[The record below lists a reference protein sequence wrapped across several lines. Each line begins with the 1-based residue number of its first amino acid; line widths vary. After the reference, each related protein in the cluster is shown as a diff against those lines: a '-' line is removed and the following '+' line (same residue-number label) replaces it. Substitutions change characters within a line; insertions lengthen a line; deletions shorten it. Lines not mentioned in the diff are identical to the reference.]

1 MLSLRWGGLA
11 LGKAGQNEI
20 KKVTAV
26 TESRQRGVRWT
37 IFGVVVFMALVV
49 ASFIHRVGEPRIMS
63 LAETRANG
71 LFLFDT
77 PRDPGDFAL
86 IDHRGASFTRDNL
99 VGQWTLIFFGFTHCP
114 DICPTTL
121 AELAQLKAQLAD
133 TEAGAT
139 RVVMLS
145 VDPARD
151 TPERLAQYV
160 PYFHPDFVGGTGEFT
175 EILSVAQRLHAPF
188 RHVIE
193 PDGSYQMEH
202 SANVILMNPR
212 GDYHG
217 FFRAPL
223 DIPKMRVTL
232 RSTQYLWEH

>member
-1 MLSLRWGGLA
+1 M
-11 LGKAGQNEI
+11 AGSTQ
-20 KKVTAV
+20 K
-26 TESRQRGVRWT
+26 GVRWT
-37 IFGVVVFMALVV
+37 IAGVLLFMTVVVT
-49 ASFIHRVGEPRIMS
+49 SFIHRVGEPRIMS

-77 PRDPGDFAL
+77 PRDPGEFSL
-86 IDHRGASFTRDNL
+86 IDHHGSPFTREDL
-99 VGQWTLIFFGFTHCP
+99 IDQWTLIFFGFTHCP
-114 DICPTTL
+114 DICPTTM
-121 AELAQLKAQLAD
+121 AELAELKAQLVG
-133 TEAGAT
+133 TEASDA

-160 PYFHPDFVGGTGEFT
+160 PYFHADFVGVTGDFAD
-175 EILSVAQRLHAPF
+175 ILSFAQRLNAPF
-188 RHVIE
+188 RKVSE
-193 PDGSYQMEH
+193 PDGAYQMEH
-202 SANVILMNPR
+202 SANVMLMNPR

>member
-1 MLSLRWGGLA
+1 VAASN
-11 LGKAGQNEI
+11 QP
-20 KKVTAV
+20 
-26 TESRQRGVRWT
+26 GVRWT
-37 IFGVVVFMALVV
+37 IAGVLLFMTIVV

-77 PRDPGDFAL
+77 PRDVGDFSL
-86 IDHRGASFTRDNL
+86 TDHRGLSFTRDDL
-99 VGQWTLIFFGFTHCP
+99 TDRWTLIFFGFTHCP
-114 DICPTTL
+114 DICPTTMAEL
-121 AELAQLKAQLAD
+121 AELKSQLAD
-133 TEAGAT
+133 TEASDA
-139 RVVMLS
+139 RVVMVS

-151 TPERLAQYV
+151 TPDRLAQYV
-160 PYFHPDFVGGTGEFT
+160 PYFHPDFIGVTGEFAD
-175 EILSVAQRLHAPF
+175 ILSVAQRLNAPF
-188 RHVIE
+188 RKVSE
-193 PDGSYQMEH
+193 PDGGYQMEH
-202 SANVILMNPR
+202 SANVMLMNPR

>member
-1 MLSLRWGGLA
+1 M
-11 LGKAGQNEI
+11 AGSTQ
-20 KKVTAV
+20 K
-26 TESRQRGVRWT
+26 GVRWT
-37 IFGVVVFMALVV
+37 IAGVLLFMTVVVT
-49 ASFIHRVGEPRIMS
+49 SFIHRVGEPRIMS

-77 PRDPGDFAL
+77 PRDPGEFSL
-86 IDHRGASFTRDNL
+86 IDHHGSPFTREDL
-99 VGQWTLIFFGFTHCP
+99 IDQWTLIFFGFTHCP
-114 DICPTTL
+114 DICPTTM
-121 AELAQLKAQLAD
+121 AELAELKAQLVG
-133 TEAGAT
+133 TEASDA

-160 PYFHPDFVGGTGEFT
+160 PYFHADFIGVTGDFT
-175 EILSVAQRLHAPF
+175 DILSFAQRLNAPF
-188 RHVIE
+188 RKVSE
-193 PDGSYQMEH
+193 PDGAYQMEH

>member
-1 MLSLRWGGLA
+1 MA
-11 LGKAGQNEI
+11 
-20 KKVTAV
+20 
-26 TESRQRGVRWT
+26 ESTQRGVRWT
-37 IFGVVVFMALVV
+37 VLGVLLFMLVVVV
-49 ASFIHRVGEPRIMS
+49 SFIHRVGEPRLMS

-77 PRDPGDFAL
+77 PRDPGAFL
-86 IDHRGASFTRDNL
+86 LTDHHGMPFTRDALTNR
-99 VGQWTLIFFGFTHCP
+99 WTLIFFGFTHCP

-121 AELAQLKAQLAD
+121 AELAELKAQLVD
-133 TEAGAT
+133 TEANDLQ
-139 RVVMLS
+139 VVMLT

-151 TPERLAQYV
+151 TPARLADYV
-160 PYFHPDFVGGTGEFT
+160 PYFHPDFLGVTGEFAD
-175 EILSVAQRLHAPF
+175 ILSVAQRLNAPF
-188 RHVIE
+188 RKVSE
-193 PDGSYQMEH
+193 PNGGYQIEH
-202 SANVILMNPR
+202 SANVMLMNPR

>member
-1 MLSLRWGGLA
+1 VVGSTQ
-11 LGKAGQNEI
+11 K
-20 KKVTAV
+20 
-26 TESRQRGVRWT
+26 GVRWT
-37 IFGVVVFMALVV
+37 IAGVLLFMTVVVT
-49 ASFIHRVGEPRIMS
+49 SFIHRVGEPRIMS

-77 PRDPGDFAL
+77 PRDPGEFSL
-86 IDHRGASFTRDNL
+86 IDHHGSPFTREDL
-99 VGQWTLIFFGFTHCP
+99 IDQWTLIFFGFTHCP
-114 DICPTTL
+114 DICPTTM
-121 AELAQLKAQLAD
+121 AELAELKAQLVG
-133 TEAGAT
+133 TEASDA

-160 PYFHPDFVGGTGEFT
+160 PYFHADFIGVTGDFT
-175 EILSVAQRLHAPF
+175 DILSFAQRLNAPF
-188 RHVIE
+188 RKVSE
-193 PDGSYQMEH
+193 PDGAYQMEH
-202 SANVILMNPR
+202 SANVMLMNPR

>member
-1 MLSLRWGGLA
+1 M
-11 LGKAGQNEI
+11 AGSTR
-20 KKVTAV
+20 K
-26 TESRQRGVRWT
+26 GVRWT
-37 IFGVVVFMALVV
+37 IAGVLLFMTVVVT
-49 ASFIHRVGEPRIMS
+49 SFIHRVGEPRIMS

-77 PRDPGDFAL
+77 PRDPGEFSL
-86 IDHRGASFTRDNL
+86 IDHHGSPFTREDL
-99 VGQWTLIFFGFTHCP
+99 IDQWTLIFFGFTLCP
-114 DICPTTL
+114 DICPTTM
-121 AELAQLKAQLAD
+121 AELAELKAQLVG
-133 TEAGAT
+133 TEASDA

-151 TPERLAQYV
+151 TPERLAQYAQ
-160 PYFHPDFVGGTGEFT
+160 YFHSDFIGVTGDFT
-175 EILSVAQRLHAPF
+175 DILSFAQRLNAPF
-188 RHVIE
+188 RKVSE
-193 PDGSYQMEH
+193 PDGAYQMEH
-202 SANVILMNPR
+202 SANVMLMNPR

>member
-1 MLSLRWGGLA
+1 MA
-11 LGKAGQNEI
+11 
-20 KKVTAV
+20 
-26 TESRQRGVRWT
+26 ESTHRGVRWT
-37 IFGVVVFMALVV
+37 VFGVLLFMLVV
-49 ASFIHRVGEPRIMS
+49 VVSFIHRVGEPRVMS

-77 PRDPGDFAL
+77 PRDPGAFSL
-86 IDHRGASFTRDNL
+86 TDHHGMPFTRNAL
-99 VGQWTLIFFGFTHCP
+99 KNRWTLIFFGFTHCP

-121 AELAQLKAQLAD
+121 AELAELKAQLVD
-133 TEAGAT
+133 TEANDLQ
-139 RVVMLS
+139 VVMLT

-151 TPERLAQYV
+151 TPARLADYV
-160 PYFHPDFVGGTGEFT
+160 PYFHPDFLGVTGEFAD
-175 EILSVAQRLHAPF
+175 ILSVAQRLNAPF
-188 RHVIE
+188 RRVSE
-193 PDGSYQMEH
+193 PNGGYQMEH
-202 SANVILMNPR
+202 SANVMLMNPR

>member
-1 MLSLRWGGLA
+1 MA
-11 LGKAGQNEI
+11 
-20 KKVTAV
+20 
-26 TESRQRGVRWT
+26 ESTQRGVRWT
-37 IFGVVVFMALVV
+37 VFGVLLFMLVV
-49 ASFIHRVGEPRIMS
+49 VVSFIHRVGEPRLMS

-77 PRDPGDFAL
+77 PRDPGAFSLMDHHGTAFNRDAL
-86 IDHRGASFTRDNL
+86 TNR
-99 VGQWTLIFFGFTHCP
+99 WTLIFFGFTHCP

-121 AELAQLKAQLAD
+121 AELAELKAQLVD
-133 TEAGAT
+133 TEANDLQ
-139 RVVMLS
+139 VVMLT

-151 TPERLAQYV
+151 TPARLADYV
-160 PYFHPDFVGGTGEFT
+160 PYFHPDFLGVTGEFAD
-175 EILSVAQRLHAPF
+175 ILSVAQRLNAPF
-188 RHVIE
+188 RKVSE
-193 PDGSYQMEH
+193 PNGGYQMEH
-202 SANVILMNPR
+202 SANVMLMNPR

>member
-1 MLSLRWGGLA
+1 MAASN
-11 LGKAGQNEI
+11 QP
-20 KKVTAV
+20 
-26 TESRQRGVRWT
+26 GVRWT
-37 IFGVVVFMALVV
+37 IAGVLLFMTIVV

-77 PRDPGDFAL
+77 PRDVGDFSL
-86 IDHRGASFTRDNL
+86 TDHRGQSFARGDL
-99 VGQWTLIFFGFTHCP
+99 KDRWTLIFFGFTHCP
-114 DICPTTL
+114 DICPTTM
-121 AELAQLKAQLAD
+121 AELGELKSQLAG
-133 TEAGAT
+133 TEASDA
-139 RVVMLS
+139 RVVMVS

-151 TPERLAQYV
+151 TPDRLAQYV
-160 PYFHPDFVGGTGEFT
+160 PYFHPDFIGVTGEFAD
-175 EILSVAQRLHAPF
+175 ILSVAQRLNAPF
-188 RHVIE
+188 RKVSE
-193 PDGSYQMEH
+193 PDGGYQMEH
-202 SANVILMNPR
+202 SANVMLMNPR

>member
-1 MLSLRWGGLA
+1 MVGSTQ
-11 LGKAGQNEI
+11 K
-20 KKVTAV
+20 
-26 TESRQRGVRWT
+26 GVRWT
-37 IFGVVVFMALVV
+37 IAGVLFFMTVVVT
-49 ASFIHRVGEPRIMS
+49 SFIHRVGEPRIMS

-77 PRDPGDFAL
+77 PRDPGEFSL
-86 IDHRGASFTRDNL
+86 IDHHGSPFTREDL
-99 VGQWTLIFFGFTHCP
+99 IDQWTLIFFGFTHCP
-114 DICPTTL
+114 DICPTTMVEL
-121 AELAQLKAQLAD
+121 AELKAQLMG
-133 TEAGAT
+133 TEASDAH
-139 RVVMLS
+139 VVMLS

-160 PYFHPDFVGGTGEFT
+160 PYFHADFIGVTGDFT
-175 EILSVAQRLHAPF
+175 DILSFAQRLNAPF
-188 RHVIE
+188 RKVSE
-193 PDGSYQMEH
+193 PDGAYQMEH
-202 SANVILMNPR
+202 SANVMLMNPR

>member
-1 MLSLRWGGLA
+1 MAASN
-11 LGKAGQNEI
+11 QP
-20 KKVTAV
+20 
-26 TESRQRGVRWT
+26 GVRWT
-37 IFGVVVFMALVV
+37 IAGVLLFMTIVV

-77 PRDPGDFAL
+77 PRDVGDFSL
-86 IDHRGASFTRDNL
+86 TDHRGLSFTRDDL
-99 VGQWTLIFFGFTHCP
+99 RGRWTLIFFGFTHCP
-114 DICPTTL
+114 DICPTTMAEL
-121 AELAQLKAQLAD
+121 AELKSQLAD
-133 TEAGAT
+133 TEASDA
-139 RVVMLS
+139 RVVMVS

-151 TPERLAQYV
+151 TPDRLAQYV
-160 PYFHPDFVGGTGEFT
+160 PYFHPDFIGVTGEFAD
-175 EILSVAQRLHAPF
+175 ILSVAQRLNAPF
-188 RHVIE
+188 RKVSE
-193 PDGSYQMEH
+193 PDGGYQMEH
-202 SANVILMNPR
+202 SANVRLMNPR

>member
-1 MLSLRWGGLA
+1 MVGSTQ
-11 LGKAGQNEI
+11 K
-20 KKVTAV
+20 
-26 TESRQRGVRWT
+26 GVRWT
-37 IFGVVVFMALVV
+37 IAGVLLFMTVVVT
-49 ASFIHRVGEPRIMS
+49 SFIHRVGEPRIMS

-77 PRDPGDFAL
+77 PRDPGEFSL
-86 IDHRGASFTRDNL
+86 IDHHGSPFTREDL
-99 VGQWTLIFFGFTHCP
+99 IDQWTLIFFGFTHCP
-114 DICPTTL
+114 DICPTTMAEL
-121 AELAQLKAQLAD
+121 AELKEQLVG
-133 TEAGAT
+133 TEASDA

-160 PYFHPDFVGGTGEFT
+160 PYFNADFIGVTGDFT
-175 EILSVAQRLHAPF
+175 DILSFAQRLNAPF
-188 RHVIE
+188 RKVSE
-193 PDGSYQMEH
+193 PDGAYQMEH
-202 SANVILMNPR
+202 SANVMLMNPR

>member
-1 MLSLRWGGLA
+1 MAASN
-11 LGKAGQNEI
+11 QP
-20 KKVTAV
+20 
-26 TESRQRGVRWT
+26 GVRWT
-37 IFGVVVFMALVV
+37 IAGVLLFMTIVV

-77 PRDPGDFAL
+77 PRDVGDFSL
-86 IDHRGASFTRDNL
+86 TDHLGLSFTRDDL
-99 VGQWTLIFFGFTHCP
+99 TDRWTLIFFGFTHCP
-114 DICPTTL
+114 DICPTTMAEL
-121 AELAQLKAQLAD
+121 AELKSQLAD
-133 TEAGAT
+133 TEASDA
-139 RVVMLS
+139 RVVMMS

-151 TPERLAQYV
+151 TPDRLAQYV
-160 PYFHPDFVGGTGEFT
+160 PYFHPDFIGVTGEFAD
-175 EILSVAQRLHAPF
+175 ILSVAQRLNAPF
-188 RHVIE
+188 RKVSE
-193 PDGSYQMEH
+193 PDGGYQMEH
-202 SANVILMNPR
+202 SANVMLMNPR

>member
-1 MLSLRWGGLA
+1 VVASTR
-11 LGKAGQNEI
+11 K
-20 KKVTAV
+20 
-26 TESRQRGVRWT
+26 GVRWT
-37 IFGVVVFMALVV
+37 IAGVLLFMTVVVT
-49 ASFIHRVGEPRIMS
+49 SFIHRVGEPRIMS

-77 PRDPGDFAL
+77 PRDPGEFSL
-86 IDHRGASFTRDNL
+86 IDHHGSPFTREDL
-99 VGQWTLIFFGFTHCP
+99 IDQWTLIFFGFTHCP
-114 DICPTTL
+114 DICPTTM
-121 AELAQLKAQLAD
+121 AELAELKAQLVG
-133 TEAGAT
+133 TEASDA

-151 TPERLAQYV
+151 TPERLAQYAS
-160 PYFHPDFVGGTGEFT
+160 YFHTDFIGVTGDFT
-175 EILSVAQRLHAPF
+175 DILSFAQRLNAPF
-188 RHVIE
+188 RKVSE
-193 PDGSYQMEH
+193 PDGAYQMEH

>member
-1 MLSLRWGGLA
+1 MAASN
-11 LGKAGQNEI
+11 QP
-20 KKVTAV
+20 
-26 TESRQRGVRWT
+26 GVRWT
-37 IFGVVVFMALVV
+37 IAGVLLFMTIVV

-77 PRDPGDFAL
+77 PRDVGGFSL
-86 IDHRGASFTRDNL
+86 TDHLGQSFTRDDL
-99 VGQWTLIFFGFTHCP
+99 KDRWTLIFFGFTHCP
-114 DICPTTL
+114 DICPTTMAEL
-121 AELAQLKAQLAD
+121 AELKSQLAD
-133 TEAGAT
+133 TEASDA

-151 TPERLAQYV
+151 TPDRLAQYV
-160 PYFHPDFVGGTGEFT
+160 PYFHPDFIGVTGEFAD
-175 EILSVAQRLHAPF
+175 ILSLAQRLNAPF
-188 RHVIE
+188 RKVSE
-193 PDGSYQMEH
+193 PDGGYQMEH
-202 SANVILMNPR
+202 SANVMLMNPR

>member
-1 MLSLRWGGLA
+1 MA
-11 LGKAGQNEI
+11 
-20 KKVTAV
+20 
-26 TESRQRGVRWT
+26 ESTQRGVRWT
-37 IFGVVVFMALVV
+37 VFGVLLFMLVV
-49 ASFIHRVGEPRIMS
+49 VVSFIHRVGEPRLMS

-77 PRDPGDFAL
+77 PRDPGAFSLTDHHGTPFTPDAL
-86 IDHRGASFTRDNL
+86 TNR
-99 VGQWTLIFFGFTHCP
+99 WTLIFFGFTYCP

-121 AELAQLKAQLAD
+121 AELAELKAQLVD
-133 TEAGAT
+133 TEANDLQ
-139 RVVMLS
+139 VVMLT

-151 TPERLAQYV
+151 TPARLADYV
-160 PYFHPDFVGGTGEFT
+160 PYFHPDFLGVTGEFAD
-175 EILSVAQRLHAPF
+175 ILSVAQRLNAPF
-188 RHVIE
+188 RKVSE
-193 PDGSYQMEH
+193 PNGGYQMEH
-202 SANVILMNPR
+202 SANVMLMNPR

>member
-1 MLSLRWGGLA
+1 MAASN
-11 LGKAGQNEI
+11 QP
-20 KKVTAV
+20 
-26 TESRQRGVRWT
+26 GVRWT
-37 IFGVVVFMALVV
+37 IAGVLLFMSIVV

-77 PRDPGDFAL
+77 PRDVGDFSL
-86 IDHRGASFTRDNL
+86 TDHRGLSFTRDDL
-99 VGQWTLIFFGFTHCP
+99 TDRWTLIFFGFTHCP
-114 DICPTTL
+114 DICPTTMAEL
-121 AELAQLKAQLAD
+121 AELKSQLAD
-133 TEAGAT
+133 TEASDA
-139 RVVMLS
+139 RVVMVS

-151 TPERLAQYV
+151 TPDRLAQYV
-160 PYFHPDFVGGTGEFT
+160 PYFHPDFIGVTGEFAD
-175 EILSVAQRLHAPF
+175 ILSVAQRLNAPF
-188 RHVIE
+188 RKVSE
-193 PDGSYQMEH
+193 PDGGYQMEH
-202 SANVILMNPR
+202 SANVMLMNPR